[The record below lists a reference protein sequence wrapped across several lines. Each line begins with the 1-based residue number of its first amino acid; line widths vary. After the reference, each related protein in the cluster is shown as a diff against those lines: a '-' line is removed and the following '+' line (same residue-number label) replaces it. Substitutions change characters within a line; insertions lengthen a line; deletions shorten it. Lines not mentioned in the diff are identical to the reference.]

1 MDTGAVIELLGRD
14 GQLRMLHKVQG
25 WPCTIGRSPACDMV
39 LDDAHL
45 AGQHARIEL
54 DEKGAA
60 QLILLPSLNGA
71 AVGRRR
77 FSAGAA
83 LTLEPG
89 EVFQLGATSLRLRR
103 AADPLPPELALVPEE
118 APRRKALLPALLALW
133 IGLLWFDHWSALNPG
148 SPWIQYSGAVLGPL
162 AVLLLWAAAWA
173 LLTQLFQHRFPFVV
187 HLWRALLSVAGLHL
201 LTFGLPVLAYA
212 FSAPRLLVLD
222 ALLFPLGLAAM
233 LWWHAV
239 LVWPRARRALVW
251 GLGGLL
257 VAALLLMAARK
268 QDQQHLFGPLYLSTL
283 PPPEWR
289 MVQPKP
295 PEALIESL
303 RPLEAELARK
313 AAKDETDE
321 PDESE

>member
-14 GQLRMLHKVQG
+14 GQVRMVHKLQG
-25 WPCTIGRSPACDMV
+25 WPCSIGRSPACDMV

-54 DEKGAA
+54 DENGVAR
-60 QLILLPSLNGA
+60 LLLLPSLNGA
-71 AVGRRR
+71 AVGRRK
-77 FSAGAA
+77 FEAGAA

-89 EVFQLGATSLRLRR
+89 AVFQIGASSLRLRR
-103 AADPLPPELALVPEE
+103 AADPLPPELALLPE
-118 APRRKALLPALLALW
+118 AGPQRKVLLPALLLLW
-133 IGLLWFDHWSALNPG
+133 LGLLWFDQWSALNPG

-162 AVLLLWAAAWA
+162 AVLLLWAAGWA
-173 LLTQLFQHRFPFVV
+173 LLTQLFQHRFPFVA
-187 HLWRALLSVAGLHL
+187 HLWRALLSVAGLHV

-257 VAALLLMAARK
+257 FAALLLMAARK

-321 PDESE
+321 PAESD